1 MVEKVSR
8 KHVQEVLARV
18 GLATD
23 ERKELLDRIDYP
35 ADINEVAR
43 VLGLTY
49 GDLVDR
55 MGGSP

>member
-8 KHVQEVLARV
+8 EHVEEVLARV

-23 ERKELLDRIDYP
+23 ARKDLLSRIDYP
-35 ADINEVAR
+35 ADIDEVAR
-43 VLGLTY
+43 VLGLTHD
-49 GDLVDR
+49 DLLNR